1 MKTKLLTLAVSAAIL
16 SGCASQSPSPAPKT
30 PPVNQQA
37 QAKAQQQQQ
46 AKAPESVQLKRKIAV
61 GRLTNETNYGRSLL
75 RSSDDGKFDNK
86 IADMFSQAIVNTNN
100 FLIFERQDLGLLK
113 NETELQN
120 KPDELIGVDTLVVGS
135 LTEFGRS
142 TTGERGFLSSSA
154 KQEATATVDIRLVDV
169 ATGQVVAS
177 VTGTG
182 SSSTE
187 QSRTMGFGSVSGYDG
202 SLNDKAIGAA
212 VNAAVAKMS
221 QLLLENPWSA
231 DVLAVEDGQL
241 FISGGEAQ
249 GVKQGQTFA
258 VMTKGKKVKSST
270 TGATIT
276 LPGNKLGVM
285 KIAGTFGTSE
295 LDQGAFGTLIEGSIQ
310 GQDVSQLKVVEI
322 KE

>member
-1 MKTKLLTLAVSAAIL
+1 MKINALSLAVAAL
-16 SGCASQSPSPAPKT
+16 LMAGCASQSPTPTPAKPA
-30 PPVNQQA
+30 VNEQA
-37 QAKAQQQQQ
+37 QAAAQQQMQNQ
-46 AKAPESVQLKRKIAV
+46 APESVTLKRKIAV

-75 RSSDDGKFDNK
+75 RSADEGKFDKK

-100 FLIFERQDLGLLK
+100 FLIFERQDLELLQ
-113 NETELQN
+113 NETQLQN
-120 KPDELIGVDTLVVGS
+120 KPEELVGVDTLVIGS

-169 ATGQVVAS
+169 SSGQVVAS

-221 QLLLENPWSA
+221 QLLLDNPWTA
-231 DVLAVEDGQL
+231 DVLAVEQGQI

-249 GVKQGQTFA
+249 GVKQGQRFA
-258 VMTKGKKVKSST
+258 VMTKGKQVKSST
-270 TGATIT
+270 TGSTIT
-276 LPGNKLGVM
+276 LPGKQVGVLE
-285 KIAGTFGTSE
+285 IADTFGRTE
-295 LDQGAFGTLIEGSIQ
+295 LDQGAFGVLTEGSID
-310 GQDVSQLKVVEI
+310 GYDVSELQVVEMG
-322 KE
+322 E

>member
-1 MKTKLLTLAVSAAIL
+1 MKLKLLPLAITAVL
-16 SGCASQSPSPAPKT
+16 VTGCASQSPTPTTTKPA
-30 PPVNQQA
+30 VNKQA
-37 QAKAQQQQQ
+37 QAAAQQEMQNQ
-46 AKAPESVQLKRKIAV
+46 APESVTLKRKIAV

-75 RSSDDGKFDNK
+75 RSADEGKFDKK

-100 FLIFERQDLGLLK
+100 FLIFERQDLELLQ
-113 NETELQN
+113 NETELQS
-120 KPDELIGVDTLVVGS
+120 KPDEMVGVDTLVVGS
-135 LTEFGRS
+135 LTEFGRA

-154 KQEATATVDIRLVDV
+154 KQQATATVDIRLVDV
-169 ATGQVVAS
+169 SSGQVVAS

-221 QLLLENPWSA
+221 QLLLDNPWSA
-231 DVLAVEDGQL
+231 DVLALEEGQL

-249 GVKQGQTFA
+249 GVKKGQTFA

-270 TGATIT
+270 TGSTIT
-276 LPGNKLGVM
+276 LPGKQVGVLE
-285 KIAGTFGTSE
+285 IAGTFGRTE
-295 LDQGAFGTLIEGSIQ
+295 LDQGSFGVLTKGSID
-310 GQDVSQLKVVEI
+310 GYDVSELQVVEM
-322 KE
+322 EE